1 MSGISNL
8 FTDYSAPELYEQL
21 INSPQYSQGLGG
33 LFGDE
38 DEEERKRRLALI
50 GNYNQQTYDKN
61 PQVNFGI
68 DSESNMFDMFYI

>member
-1 MSGISNL
+1 MSGINNL

-50 GNYNQQTYDKN
+50 GNYNQQTYGKN
-61 PQVNFGI
+61 PQMNFGLEQ
-68 DSESNMFDMFYI
+68 DSNAFDMLYL